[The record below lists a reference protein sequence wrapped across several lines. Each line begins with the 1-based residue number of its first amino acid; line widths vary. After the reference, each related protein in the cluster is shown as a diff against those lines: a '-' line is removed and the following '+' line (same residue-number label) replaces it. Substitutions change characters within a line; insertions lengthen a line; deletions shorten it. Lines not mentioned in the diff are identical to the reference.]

1 MVTHCLQDVSQP
13 ELPDSSQT
21 RSSSSLTV
29 VEVGTLNAI
38 FWPLFYVFLH
48 EIVVVINL
56 NPVLFFISVA

>member
-21 RSSSSLTV
+21 RSSSSLI

-48 EIVVVINL
+48 EIVVVIDL